1 MLNLPAA
8 ARLVVE
14 YITAKKQIIIW
25 GDYDVD
31 GTTGTA
37 LLVNFFRELGTEVR
51 WHIPDRMK
59 EGYGLNSSWF
69 TDQNITSLER

>member
-8 ARLVVE
+8 ARLAVE
-14 YITAKKQIIIW
+14 YMIAGKQIIIW

-37 LLVNFFRELGTEVR
+37 LLVNFFRELGTGVR
-51 WHIPDRMK
+51 WHIPDRIH
-59 EGYGLNSSWF
+59 EGYGLKC
-69 TDQNITSLER
+69 RVVYR